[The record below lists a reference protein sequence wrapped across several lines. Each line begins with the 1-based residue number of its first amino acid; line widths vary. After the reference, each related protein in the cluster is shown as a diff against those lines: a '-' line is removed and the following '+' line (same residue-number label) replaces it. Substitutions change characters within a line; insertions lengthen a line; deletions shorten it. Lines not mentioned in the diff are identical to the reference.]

1 MAKIEH
7 HPTSLLLVEGND
19 DFHVVHSICKIFGVD
34 VRNLENPKGGNFS
47 VIDCKGIDELFE
59 QIPIRFKS
67 SQTISKIAV
76 IIDADSNLKSRW
88 QTLEN
93 IFNEIG
99 FDTPKEFPNNGL
111 ILSKEGKTIGV
122 WIMPNNDLN
131 GMLEDFIAFLVPKD
145 DVVLPIVEK
154 TLNDLENEGINKYS
168 IIHKSKAKIHTW
180 LSLQEEP
187 GTPLGQGITK
197 RYLTTDDD
205 NCKLFVNWLNN
216 LFS

>member
-1 MAKIEH
+1 MARIEN

-19 DFHVVHSICKIFGVD
+19 DFHVVHSICKKFSID

-67 SQTISKIAV
+67 SQTILKIAV
-76 IIDADSNLKSRW
+76 IIDADSNIKSRW

-93 IFNEIG
+93 IFSDIG
-99 FDTPKEFPNNGL
+99 FEVPKNLPKDGLVLSNGNR
-111 ILSKEGKTIGV
+111 TIGV
-122 WIMPNNDLN
+122 WIMPNNNLN
-131 GMLEDFIAFLVPKD
+131 GMLEDFITFLVPKD
-145 DVVLPIVEK
+145 DDILPIIEN
-154 TLNDLENEGINKYS
+154 TLNDIEKQRINKYQV
-168 IIHKSKAKIHTW
+168 IHRSKAKIHSW

-197 RYLTTDDD
+197 RYLTIDEE
-205 NCKLFVNWLNN
+205 NCSLFVKWLND
-216 LFS
+216 LFC